1 MNSSIFMCVM
11 LNLNWVQF
19 WKLQEQKPDIL
30 MFDPNYLTLLLMGGV
45 KMHTC
50 PLLCSYSILQKD
62 LKLILLPC

>member
-1 MNSSIFMCVM
+1 
-11 LNLNWVQF
+11 
-19 WKLQEQKPDIL
+19 